1 MTAASRA
8 GNNHTATPS
17 TAPGHDPE
25 GGRFVLRAGVLD
37 AADLRR
43 AHTRIAHEIVERN
56 HGAEGVVLVGLYT
69 RGLVIARRLAAAI
82 EGFEHVAV
90 PVGALDV
97 AFYRDDI
104 AIRAV
109 QPLGPTEIPVDIA
122 GKVVVLVDD
131 VLYTGRTVRA
141 ALDALT
147 ELGRPRAVQLAILVD
162 RGHRELPIRPDFV
175 GKNLPTRHG
184 EDVRV
189 RFEEIDGGPDSVE
202 LWGEPRAGDSSPEEP
217 GPLESSPGGDA

>member
-8 GNNHTATPS
+8 GKNTTPA
-17 TAPGHDPE
+17 TAPDHDPD
-25 GGRFVLRAGVLD
+25 GGRFVFRAGVLD

-56 HGAEGVVLVGLYT
+56 QGADGVVLVGLYT
-69 RGLVIARRLAAAI
+69 RGLAIARRLASAI
-82 EGFEHVAV
+82 EGFEHTGV

-104 AIRAV
+104 GLRAV
-109 QPLGPTEIPVDIA
+109 QPLGPTEIPVDVA
-122 GKVVVLVDD
+122 GTVVVLVDD

-147 ELGRPRAVQLAILVD
+147 ALGRPKAVQLAILVD

-189 RFEEIDGGPDSVE
+189 RLEEVDGVPDSVE
-202 LWGEPRAGDSSPEEP
+202 LWGEPIPGEP
-217 GPLESSPGGDA
+217 SPGEGQA